1 VSSPRTP
8 FTLKGRNPDVLTSIA
23 NLSNDQVF
31 TPPDVANR
39 MIDTLEVA
47 WAIANNG
54 ESIWS
59 ESEVRFLD
67 PFTKSG
73 VFLREITKRLLSG
86 LESEIPVLQERVDHI
101 LTKQVFGI
109 ATAELEALISR
120 RSVYCAKFANSEH
133 SICQRFDNPQGNI
146 WYEKTFHTWSGGR
159 NKVLTAND
167 LGELVEVTTDG
178 KCDYCGANQKDY
190 ERESL
195 ETYAY
200 PFLHNNDPNKFLEE
214 IFGNEMKFDVVIGNP
229 PYQLGQS
236 GGDSVG
242 GFAMPIY
249 QKFIQSAKA
258 LEPRFI
264 SMITPSRWFA
274 GGRGLDEFR
283 SEMLQDK
290 RLRNLCDFPNAKEV
304 FPGTQ
309 IEGGVSYFLWD
320 ATWDGACSVQTFE
333 QGKAT
338 TPPMERRLD
347 DFDVLIRRNEAIP
360 ILEKVQTQETKY
372 SNLAANVMPI
382 QPFGLRTNFT
392 GVQSTNSLKH
402 PVLLFRNG
410 GTSYVELNE
419 IPKNVNLVDKWK
431 VLLGRAYGSG
441 GNYPIQVYNNPLIA
455 PPNSACTETYLVV
468 GVFET
473 EAEAANYASYLTTKF
488 VRFLVSLR
496 KNTQDMYRERFSFVP
511 KLSVDKVWTDEMLN
525 QKYALSRDEIEFID
539 AMIRPMEDNFG

>member
-1 VSSPRTP
+1 MNQSRSVFS
-8 FTLKGRNPDVLTSIA
+8 LKGRNPDVLTSIA

-31 TPPDVANR
+31 TPPDVANQ
-39 MIDTLEVA
+39 MIDTLSQA
-47 WAIANNG
+47 WSQANIG
-54 ESIWS
+54 ENIWS
-59 ESEVRFLD
+59 RSDVRFLD

-73 VFLREITKRLLSG
+73 VFLREITKRLLVG
-86 LESEIPVLQERVDHI
+86 LESEFPVLQERVDHV
-101 LTKQVFGI
+101 LTKQVFGV
-109 ATAELEALISR
+109 ATAELEALIAR
-120 RSVYCAKFANSEH
+120 RSVYCAKVANSEH
-133 SICQRFDNPQGNI
+133 SVCRKFDNPQGNI

-159 NKVLTAND
+159 TRIVTANENGD
-167 LGELVEVTTDG
+167 AVESTLDG
-178 KCDYCGANQKDY
+178 KCVFCGANQRDY
-190 ERESL
+190 DRDSL

-200 PFLHNNDPNKFLEE
+200 PFIHASNPNEFLEE
-214 IFGNEMKFDVVIGNP
+214 IFGHEMKFDVVIGNP

-258 LEPRFI
+258 LDPRFI
-264 SMITPSRWFA
+264 CMITPSRWFA

-283 SEMLQDK
+283 SEMLGDK
-290 RLRNLCDFPNAKEV
+290 RLRILCDFPNAKEV

-333 QGKAT
+333 QGQAT
-338 TPPMERRLD
+338 TPPMQRDLN

-360 ILEKVQTQETKY
+360 ILEKVQTQETKK
-372 SNLAANVMPI
+372 SNLAADVMPI

-392 GVQSTNSLKH
+392 GVESESSLKN
-402 PVLLFRNG
+402 PVLLYRNG
-410 GTSYVELNE
+410 GTSFMELSD
-419 IPKNVNLVDKWK
+419 IPKNVDLVPEWK
-431 VLLGRAYGSG
+431 VILGRAYGSG
-441 GNYPIQVYNNPLIA
+441 GTYPIQVYNKPLIA

-473 EAEAANYASYLTTKF
+473 EFEASNYASYLTTRF

-496 KNTQDMYRERFSFVP
+496 KNTQDMYSERFSFVP
-511 KLSVDKVWTDEMLN
+511 KLSMDRVWTDESLYEKFSLT
-525 QKYALSRDEIEFID
+525 QEEIDFINL
-539 AMIRPMEDNFG
+539 MIRPMGDNYG